1 MKKLVLA
8 AAIGVLG
15 GGVAFSSVLGSAVYA
30 QSVSEQQTI
39 QSQLVALAQAGD
51 WAGFQ
56 SVVDIQVAAGKSS
69 LLAAIADNLSSMG
82 LILADTDD
90 AAAVA
95 LELAALA
102 LVDNQSVSAADTG
115 LAARV
120 GSNVGRVKAKVASR
134 NPNGA
139 ASLTAAVNRN
149 SSSTLVAAYTSSQS
163 TGATGGATP
172 GEPGTQVDAV
182 TDGENPSQSGSPTG
196 T

>member
-15 GGVAFSSVLGSAVYA
+15 GGVAFSSVLSSTAYA
-30 QSVSEQQTI
+30 QTVTEQQTI

-56 SVVDIQVAAGKSS
+56 SVVDIQVAAGKSNV
-69 LLAAIADNLSSMG
+69 LAAIADSLSSMG
-82 LILADTDD
+82 LALADTDD
-90 AAAVA
+90 TAAVA

-102 LVDNQSVSAADTG
+102 LVDNQSVSAVDTG

-120 GSNVGRVKAKVASR
+120 GSNVGRVKAKVATR

-139 ASLTAAVNRN
+139 AALTAAVNRN
-149 SSSTLVAAYTSSQS
+149 SSSTLVAAYTSGQS
-163 TGATGGATP
+163 SGSIGGGTP
-172 GEPGTQVDAV
+172 GEPGSTVDSV